1 MSVVFV
7 LLFSGPPPPQNITV
21 GSKTSAQILVRWTIP
36 DTPLKSG
43 WMFLVRYVDMSTE
56 EERIVG
62 VTNISRMSD
71 GSLLQSY
78 TAVIGRLA
86 SHRTYRI
93 AVSTVTQHGV
103 ESSEQAALTVQ
114 TGKHETF
121 RRSLRCPNKH
131 HFYFIYLFFSC
142 Y

>member
-1 MSVVFV
+1 MSVLFV
-7 LLFSGPPPPQNITV
+7 LFSSGPPSPQNITV
-21 GSKTSAQILVRWTIP
+21 GSKTAAQILVRWTIP
-36 DTPLKSG
+36 NTPLKFG
-43 WMFLVRYVDMSTE
+43 WMFLVRYADMSTE

-62 VTNISRMSD
+62 VTNISRMSE
-71 GSLLQSY
+71 SSMLRSY
-78 TAVIGRLA
+78 AAVIGGLA

-103 ESSEQAALTVQ
+103 ESSEQAALTVR

-121 RRSLRCPNKH
+121 RRSLPCPNKR
-131 HFYFIYLFFSC
+131 HFYFFFFLSC